1 MAFLRISG
9 ILSGNAFTGEDFVP
23 QHTMHLSWS
32 DHGDQDHY
40 LWHLADGNEVRVVDG
55 HHGQQEFMEPEE
67 AFIAALASC
76 HLLSFLTEAAREGLA
91 VASYDDDPQAILGQ
105 NDQAKIY
112 VKQVTLQPLVTFKN
126 AQPDSAAIQALHQ
139 KAHEKCFIAQS
150 IKSEVVIEP
159 RA

>member
-1 MAFLRISG
+1 
-9 ILSGNAFTGEDFVP
+9 
-23 QHTMHLSWS
+23 
-32 DHGDQDHY
+32 
-40 LWHLADGNEVRVVDG
+40 
-55 HHGQQEFMEPEE
+55 MEPEE

-76 HLLSFLTEAAREGLA
+76 HLSFLTEAAREGLA

-126 AQPDSAAIQALHQ
+126 AQPDSATIQALHQ

-150 IKSEVVIEP
+150 IK
-159 RA
+159 